1 MVETIMV
8 EPEKEY
14 EVKIKGKDL
23 ALITDLLEQRPY
35 NQVKAIIDNI
45 TEQLKEK

>member
-1 MVETIMV
+1 MEGTILLD
-8 EPEKEY
+8 PEKEY

-35 NQVKAIIDNI
+35 NQVKAVIDNI
-45 TEQLKEK
+45 TKQLTEK